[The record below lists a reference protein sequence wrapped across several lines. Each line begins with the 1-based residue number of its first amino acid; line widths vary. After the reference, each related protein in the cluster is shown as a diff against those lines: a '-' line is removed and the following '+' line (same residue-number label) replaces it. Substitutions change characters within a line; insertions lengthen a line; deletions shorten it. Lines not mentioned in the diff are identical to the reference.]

1 MFRAKEAR
9 PKPPSDNLFTV
20 LYMRNA
26 YNRCVVWKSR
36 FEMEERYELFQA
48 RKASV
53 GRDGHQGGP
62 PRGRHEGAA
71 AGDY

>member
-9 PKPPSDNLFTV
+9 PKPPTDNLFTV

-26 YNRCVVWKSR
+26 YNRFVVL
-36 FEMEERYELFQA
+36 EVPVQMEERYEHFQA

-71 AGDY
+71 VGDY